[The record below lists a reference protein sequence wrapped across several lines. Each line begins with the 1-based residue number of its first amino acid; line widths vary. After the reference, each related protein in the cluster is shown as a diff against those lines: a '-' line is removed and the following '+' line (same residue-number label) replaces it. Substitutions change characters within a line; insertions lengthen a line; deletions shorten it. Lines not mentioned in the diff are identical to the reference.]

1 MKKLLSFCLPAIAIL
16 VFFGCQ
22 KTPDQPDTPK
32 IDPLEEMVTAS
43 LQGRVIDENGKPVG
57 NASVKSGSNL
67 TTTDINGTFKFN
79 NIQLAKN
86 AGFVLVEK
94 TGYLHGSRSIF
105 TNTGVVNNVEI
116 QLIPRTIRGTFAG
129 SAGGSVAVQ
138 SGSSINF
145 PANGIINTANNSA
158 YTGTVTVVGAYL
170 DPTDPKL
177 AAIMP
182 GNLTGLTTNNEQKLL
197 QTFGMIGIELEG
209 SAGEKLNIA
218 SGKTATL
225 TMPIPTSLQASAPA
239 TIPLWYFDETKGIW
253 VEEGSATKQGTN
265 YVGTVSHFSFWNC
278 DVPNNFVNL
287 KMTVKTQDNLPAKN
301 YKVSLRNTVTNAIT
315 YGITDSTGF
324 VSGAIPVNVPLEM
337 KVYNRCDEVLLTQTV
352 GPFSASSDLGIV
364 TIPVTT
370 PGIITISGT
379 VTNCSSSPVTNGFVD
394 FSLEGL
400 NYRAPV
406 SNGNFSITINK
417 CNNATSNVTITGT
430 DVQATQQS
438 SSLVLAVS
446 SGSYSTGAI
455 SACGVSTAQFMN
467 FTIGDITINFA
478 APPDSLT
485 GKRNGTTTIISGNS
499 PMQTDTMG
507 YRSGTFKFTGAAA
520 AGSYTI
526 DSSSLFVTKGIGFT
540 QEYNLNSSA
549 TVTITEY
556 GNQGQ
561 FIAGTFTATFIHILT
576 NTPIPGTCNFR
587 VKRF

>member
-1 MKKLLSFCLPAIAIL
+1 MKKLSFCLPAIAIL
-16 VFFGCQ
+16 IFFGCQ
-22 KTPDQPDTPK
+22 KTPDQPDTPQ

-67 TTTDINGTFKFN
+67 TTTDINGTFRFN

-129 SAGGSVAVQ
+129 SAGGNVAVQ

-145 PANGIINTANNSA
+145 PANGVVNTANNTP

-177 AAIMP
+177 ASIMP

-225 TMPIPTSLQASAPA
+225 TMPIPASLQASAPA

-253 VEEGSATKQGTN
+253 VEEGSATKQGSN

-301 YKVSLRNTVTNAIT
+301 YKVSLRNTLNNVIT

-324 VSGAIPVNVPLEM
+324 VSGAVPPNVSLEL
-337 KVYNRCDEVLLTQTV
+337 KVYNHCNEVLLTQTV
-352 GPFSASSDLGIV
+352 GPFSSGSDLGTV

-370 PGIITISGT
+370 ASSVTISGT
-379 VTNCSSSPVTNGFVD
+379 VTNCSSTPVTNGFVD
-394 FSLEGL
+394 LNLEGL
-400 NYRAPV
+400 SYRSPIN
-406 SNGNFSITINK
+406 NGNFSITINK
-417 CNNATSNVTITGT
+417 CSNATSIVNIIAT

-438 SSLVLAVS
+438 SSLILLVS
-446 SGSYSTGAI
+446 SGNYSTGAI

-467 FTIGDITINFA
+467 FTIGELTINFA
-478 APPDSLT
+478 APPDSLS
-485 GKRNGTTTIISGNS
+485 GRRNGTTTIISGNARRDS
-499 PMQTDTMG
+499 MTHPF
-507 YRSGTFKFTGAAA
+507 GTFKFTGAAA

-526 DSSSLFVTKGIGFT
+526 DSSSLFVSTGVGFT

-549 TVTITEY
+549 PVTITEY
-556 GNQGQ
+556 GSQGQ
-561 FIAGTFTATFIHILT
+561 FIAGTFSATFIHILT
-576 NTPIPGTCNFR
+576 NTAIPGTCNFR
-587 VKRF
+587 VKRY